1 MVAFF
6 YVKSF
11 SIFGG
16 YYAVVL
22 NKKNI
27 LLFLLSC
34 VVLACTQNNTTPKSS
49 DSTDSLTVWFEKA
62 NNDSISYAKRQF
74 YTQKAFA
81 VVSEQK
87 NDSMK
92 RIYYFKIAN
101 RYFNMNAMDD
111 YKKSVRATIQL
122 CEEAKDTLG
131 LGKAYSYLGDYYGT
145 KFVSDSAYIYYFK
158 AEKLYK
164 KINDNGKIAK
174 TILNKSVLQL
184 NEKDYIGSEKAAFDA
199 LKYLRKA
206 NDEELTYQAY
216 NVLGVIYNELNEYDK
231 SLEFHNKAL
240 TVVLNSKIPSEL
252 QYKAMSL
259 NNIGAIYQYKDNHI
273 SAIKKF
279 NEALNERNLYY
290 GNPLLYAALL
300 NNLGYSKFK
309 LKENIGI
316 LNLFYKSLKISDSLK
331 LIPNTIFC
339 KLNLSEYYAYNK
351 DTIKARSFAKE
362 AYTLAKSNNLSKDVL
377 LSLKQL
383 AVVVPEKSAAFS
395 LEYIRINDS
404 LQIAERKIRNKL
416 ARIEF
421 ETEELAIEKDN
432 LLEQQRT
439 IIFIG
444 LGVLF
449 LFGLFYVIRFQAAKN
464 RELILKQ
471 EQQKANE
478 EVYQIML
485 RQQEKIEAVRQLEK
499 KQIAKELHDGVLG
512 KLFGTRMNLDS
523 LNNYNDEKTI
533 AERVVFI
540 EELKSI
546 EQEIREISH
555 DFNKEK
561 TAIFNNFVVMVMNF
575 IQSQN
580 SVCTA
585 EIDFQMDDAI
595 DWSTFSNITKINLYR
610 ILQESFQNIN
620 KYAKAK
626 QVIVTFDKVES
637 ILKLNIQD
645 NGVGFNY
652 KRKRNGIGLT
662 NMNSRIIESGG
673 TMTITTE
680 INKGTKLEFE
690 LPIP

>member
-1 MVAFF
+1 
-6 YVKSF
+6 
-11 SIFGG
+11 
-16 YYAVVL
+16 
-22 NKKNI
+22 
-27 LLFLLSC
+27 
-34 VVLACTQNNTTPKSS
+34 LACTQNNTTPKPSA
-49 DSTDSLTVWFEKA
+49 STDSLTVWFEKA

-111 YKKSVRATIQL
+111 YKKSVRATIHL
-122 CEEAKDTLG
+122 CEEAKDTLS

-145 KFVSDSAYIYYFK
+145 KFISDSGYMYYFK
-158 AEKLYK
+158 AEKLYI
-164 KINDNGKIAK
+164 KIKDNSKIAK
-174 TILNKSVLQL
+174 SILNKSVLQL
-184 NEKDYIGSEKAAFDA
+184 NEKDYIGSEKAAFEA

-206 NDEELTYQAY
+206 NDKELTYQAY
-216 NVLGVIYNELNEYDK
+216 NILGIIYNELNEYDK
-231 SLEFHNKAL
+231 SLEFHDKAL
-240 TVVLNSKIPSEL
+240 KLVKSGKTIKDSLLVPIT
-252 QYKAMSL
+252 L
-259 NNIGAIYQYKDNHI
+259 NNIGLVYQNQNKNTNAINM
-273 SAIKKF
+273 F
-279 NEALNERNLYY
+279 VTALGQDKLLINS
-290 GNPLLYAALL
+290 PILYAALKD
-300 NNLGYSKFK
+300 NLGYSKFK
-309 LKENIGI
+309 SGDFKGLPH
-316 LNLFYKSLKISDSLK
+316 LFYESLHLADSLIIIPNKISSNLH
-331 LIPNTIFC
+331 
-339 KLNLSEYYAYNK
+339 LSEYYSYTK
-351 DTIKARSFAKE
+351 DTAKARSFAKE

-383 AVVVPEKSAAFS
+383 AVVAPEKSAAFS
-395 LEYIRINDS
+395 LEYIHINDS

-432 LLEQQRT
+432 LLEQQRN

-485 RQQEKIEAVRQLEK
+485 HQQEKIEAVRQLEK

-540 EELKSI
+540 EELKTI

-680 INKGTKLEFE
+680 IDQGTKLEFE
-690 LPIP
+690 LPIL